1 MASFVDLA
9 RMIGATWK
17 SADEETRLYCSTVAR
32 LIRER
37 QIELSEAGGTCHL
50 STKDSFSPGS
60 EARKQQ
66 GDNTNQMNDSKL
78 TESGVMHYYYL
89 PTIDSVSVYQA
100 IETKKKELQRELVS
114 IEQAI
119 ETKRREM
126 HRYSTVP
133 RRASCAFSYQ
143 RTNGSCVVPESSSP
157 HADEQGTGSHKTNRK
172 CAPVTM
178 YQQDHQVAT
187 DTSTTMTRDN
197 ANLDFSASEMRCPNM
212 SNPRQV
218 IQAMQPPM
226 IGGRYGDNNELQ
238 FSAIADAYRMDMLS
252 NVMFANNRSDW
263 SYCSEVRSFGQQR
276 RWSTPECV
284 ETQKQEPFNN
294 I

>member
-1 MASFVDLA
+1 
-9 RMIGATWK
+9 MIGATWK
-17 SADEETRLYCSTVAR
+17 SADEETRIYCSTVAR

-37 QIELSEAGGTCHL
+37 QIELSEAGGTGQL

-66 GDNTNQMNDSKL
+66 GANTNQMNDSKL
-78 TESGVMHYYYL
+78 TESGVMHFYCL
-89 PTIDSVSVYQA
+89 PTIDSVSANQE

-126 HRYSTVP
+126 HRYSTIP

-143 RTNGSCVVPESSSP
+143 RTNDSCVAPESISL
-157 HADEQGTGSHKTNRK
+157 HADEQGTGSHKTIRK

-197 ANLDFSASEMRCPNM
+197 ANRDFSASEMRCPNM
-212 SNPRQV
+212 SSPRQI

-238 FSAIADAYRMDMLS
+238 MSAIAAAYRRAIIS

-263 SYCSEVRSFGQQR
+263 SNCSEVRSFGEQR
-276 RWSTPECV
+276 RWSTPGCV
-284 ETQKQEPFNN
+284 ETQKQELFNN